1 MTRARDLADL
11 GGNTSK
17 LEQQGLVQVIPTS
30 VTVGSG
36 SGSVDATGNVT
47 FSGVSS
53 ISLNG
58 SFNSTYDNY
67 RIMFQV
73 DSTSGNPNISF
84 RMRAS
89 TTDESGNNYAYSGI
103 KTAAGGSVLLDA
115 IVGTS
120 SNKLVENYSGYPSH
134 ISGGLDLFNPFN
146 TVTTKYTFNSYGNST
161 LGAYSGFTYYGAH
174 SQTISYNG
182 ITFLPSTGTMN
193 GTVRVY
199 GYND

>member
-73 DSTSGNPNISF
+73 DSTSGNSNISF

-120 SNKLVENYSGYPSH
+120 SNKLAENYSGYPSH

>member
-1 MTRARDLADL
+1 MAVKGLKVGSL
-11 GGNTSK
+11 NTSDDVS
-17 LEQQGLVQVIPTS
+17 GLVKVVPTS
-30 VTVGSG
+30 VAVGSG
-36 SGSVDATGNVT
+36 SGSVDAIGNVT

-58 SFNSTYDNY
+58 CFTSVYDNY

-73 DSTSGNPNISF
+73 DSTSGNPNITF

-103 KTAAGGSVLLDA
+103 KTAAGGSVTLDA

-120 SNKLVENYSGYPSH
+120 SNKLAENYSGYPSH

-146 TVTTKYTFNSYGNST
+146 TVTTKYTFNSYGNNT
-161 LGAYSGFTYYGAH
+161 VGAYSGFTYYGAH

-182 ITFLPSTGTMN
+182 ITFLSSTGTMN

-199 GYND
+199 GYSQ